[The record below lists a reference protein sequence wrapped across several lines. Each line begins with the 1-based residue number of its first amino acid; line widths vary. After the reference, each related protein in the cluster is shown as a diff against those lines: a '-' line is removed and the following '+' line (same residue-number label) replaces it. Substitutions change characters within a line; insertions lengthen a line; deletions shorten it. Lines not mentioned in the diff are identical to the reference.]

1 MLECKIKK
9 KYRKT
14 RQQTQK
20 RFNFSS
26 NQSFLCKNA
35 IFFVKK
41 RCNFDKFITYCN
53 INQIKEECVLTKRYR
68 YVVTQSTKLSYK
80 IKKRIRKILTIIVSL
95 RPI

>member
-26 NQSFLCKNA
+26 NLSFLCKNA

-41 RCNFDKFITYCN
+41 RCNFDKFITFA
-53 INQIKEECVLTKRYR
+53 T
-68 YVVTQSTKLSYK
+68 
-80 IKKRIRKILTIIVSL
+80 
-95 RPI
+95 